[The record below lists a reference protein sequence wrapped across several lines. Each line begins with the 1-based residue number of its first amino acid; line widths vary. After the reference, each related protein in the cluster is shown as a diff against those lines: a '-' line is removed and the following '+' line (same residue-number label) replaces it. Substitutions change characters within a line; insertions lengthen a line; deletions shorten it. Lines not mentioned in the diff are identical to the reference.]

1 MTEVKIVDRIHG
13 KLVKRVVPEGTT
25 EHKAIMA
32 VLAPKEHE
40 VIQVTHDGYEI
51 KKVTE

>member
-1 MTEVKIVDRIHG
+1 MTEIKIYDWIND
-13 KLVKRVVPEGTT
+13 KLVERVIPEGTE
-25 EHKAIMA
+25 EHKAIMT
-32 VLAPKEHE
+32 VLVPKEHE